1 MGALGGAVAGDLLR
15 PGLRRPLP
23 HDLHLQHLAVLCRLR
38 ALQVPLHVADH
49 HRHVRKVHFQHLV
62 QADTTNDNQLHLLNL
77 HLLHL
82 FHRLL
87 HLLLNLLLL
96 FHPCRYQIAVDLS
109 MERYALVFGAN
120 NFVAL
125 VLQTIITSV
134 VVDNTGLALPI
145 IPQVS
150 SCENDSVSQSVNHQ
164 SGDFMTNQLQ
174 PGSRSLR
181 AVLSTNGKPRAV
193 ARMAADWSV
202 STHKSPFQVLPF
214 QTPSMCSL
222 LDGCCGS
229 VLYDCLL

>member
-15 PGLRRPLP
+15 PGLWRPLP

-49 HRHVRKVHFQHLV
+49 HRHVRKVHLQHLV

-77 HLLHL
+77 HLLYL

-96 FHPCRYQIAVDLS
+96 FHPRRYQIAVDLS

-150 SCENDSVSQSVNHQ
+150 SCENDSVSQSVSQ
-164 SGDFMTNQLQ
+164 SSIRGFHDQ
-174 PGSRSLR
+174 
-181 AVLSTNGKPRAV
+181 
-193 ARMAADWSV
+193 
-202 STHKSPFQVLPF
+202 
-214 QTPSMCSL
+214 
-222 LDGCCGS
+222 
-229 VLYDCLL
+229 